1 MGPFKSSLLKHTDF
15 VIDYHTLI
23 YDLES
28 FIFNC
33 IQLFCC
39 LCGIPRLSGCMFY
52 PTISLVLKSDVV
64 ISRSGPKKLNINSA
78 VIVEGIMSVK
88 NLKINGQPFTGC
100 KCSDGGRRRFTCLSY
115 QGRIRFGL
123 QRFFKVQNLGWWWV
137 MFDLF
142 WNFWMVNEPC
152 TTEVLP
158 FVSVNMCAYITITTV
173 NQCHRRWINHYQ
185 HSIICGVSE
194 FSWTFVGHHVLNL
207 NVIKIIFTFLNM

>member
-88 NLKINGQPFTGC
+88 NLKINGQPSLVVNALTA
-100 KCSDGGRRRFTCLSY
+100 DGGGSLVFHIKDGYGSDYKDFSKSKIWDDGESCLTC
-115 QGRIRFGL
+115 FG
-123 QRFFKVQNLGWWWV
+123 
-137 MFDLF
+137 
-142 WNFWMVNEPC
+142 
-152 TTEVLP
+152 
-158 FVSVNMCAYITITTV
+158 
-173 NQCHRRWINHYQ
+173 
-185 HSIICGVSE
+185 
-194 FSWTFVGHHVLNL
+194 
-207 NVIKIIFTFLNM
+207 IFEW